1 MGEKR
6 RHDSDSGSGSGSES
20 DTGKGKQAATEDYSD
35 SDSLKSNEIVDV
47 DFDFFDFQPADF
59 HSLKPMLAASFGDD
73 SDMFNLSELADM
85 ILYQNAIGST
95 VKVDGESDPYAFM
108 SVLGMKQHKDREAI
122 RQVREYLLKKA
133 GRQRDQLG
141 KLLDA
146 SNVGLLFNERVV
158 NMPPQIVVPMLR
170 MLMEETQRA
179 VDAHEPF
186 DFEYFVL
193 LCPMYREVAADD
205 SDTEEPPGKPGQE
218 GLDAHGRVEDEFIEE
233 FAHLKFDFKFSKL
246 KRVADARNTFADTG
260 LLPSRRC
267 LVIHRSQISPII
279 ARLESVLE

>member
-6 RHDSDSGSGSGSES
+6 RHDSDSES
-20 DTGKGKQAATEDYSD
+20 DADDKGKQAASGYSSD

-47 DFDFFDFQPADF
+47 DFDFFDFQPTDF

-73 SDMFNLSELADM
+73 SDLFNLSELVDM

-108 SVLGMKQHKDREAI
+108 TVLGMKQHEDREPI
-122 RQVREYLLKKA
+122 KQIREYLLRKA
-133 GRQRDQLG
+133 GKRRDEVA
-141 KLLDA
+141 KLLDT
-146 SNVGLLFNERVV
+146 SNAGLLFNERVV

-179 VDAHEPF
+179 VDAQEPF

-193 LCPMYREVAADD
+193 LCPMYREVAPAD
-205 SDTEEPPGKPGQE
+205 SDSEEAGGQKANPE
-218 GLDAHGRVEDEFIEE
+218 GIDAYGRVEDEFIEE

-267 LVIHRSQISPII
+267 LVIHKSQIGPII
-279 ARLESVLE
+279 ARLESVLEI